1 MTLQGVPIPADYEF
15 VVFYSWFQS
24 HHSASNYTSPY
35 LPSLRM
41 IADGGRKSRDLGR
54 QAMARDIGCPLESAA
69 RESTA
74 LATMDESRCGRPWQG
89 TQCDILIL
97 WPGTSSLLLQATNA
111 LAHPAYDY
119 VLVRQGWA
127 ILYFGILVSLAS
139 GQGHELEPALGAGP
153 PTACTIFLV
162 ARSASLTSTMQ
173 HFGSYVDAS
182 VLALWRDIPKQSC
195 AVPQVRRGLGSAQK
209 AVWDCCVYFTPSF
222 SLRHR
227 IA

>member
-1 MTLQGVPIPADYEF
+1 MPTGVCSQRSEHCSGDHGR
-15 VVFYSWFQS
+15 VSLW
-24 HHSASNYTSPY
+24 
-35 LPSLRM
+35 PSL
-41 IADGGRKSRDLGR
+41 
-54 QAMARDIGCPLESAA
+54 ARNTMRYSYPVAWYELPLVK
-69 RESTA
+69 
-74 LATMDESRCGRPWQG
+74 
-89 TQCDILIL
+89 
-97 WPGTSSLLLQATNA
+97 ATNA

-173 HFGSYVDAS
+173 HFVSYVDAS